1 MTALS
6 NAAVPYSTLEG
17 TSTVFPFYSIFEY
30 SFHPPAST
38 TLFLERELSEE
49 AIDTIVKL
57 KSFLRLQDNWD
68 SYGAAAPQKDIIEQA
83 ISFVKSLDQRGQ
95 EVFFTAPGPNGEI
108 LVEVTQGEKTI
119 ETTISEDGG
128 KSYASFH
135 RTQCVEEGNLSD
147 LRLPLLLQWLRE
159 L

>member
-17 TSTVFPFYSIFEY
+17 TSTVSPFYSIFEY

-38 TLFLERELSEE
+38 TLFSERELSEK

-119 ETTISEDGG
+119 ETTISEDGE